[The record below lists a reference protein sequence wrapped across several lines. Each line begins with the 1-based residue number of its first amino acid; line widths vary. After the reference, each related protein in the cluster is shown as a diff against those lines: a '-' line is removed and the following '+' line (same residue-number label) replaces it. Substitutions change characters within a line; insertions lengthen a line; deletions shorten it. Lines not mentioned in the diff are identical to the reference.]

1 MTHALKNHYACAS
14 VVNDVHAKLN
24 PTRLAALSMPRSTDE
39 LAATVHQ
46 ASVADKAICVA
57 GGRHA
62 MGGQQFADNGWLI
75 DMRHMNQVREFDQES
90 GLITVQAGIQWPELM
105 RHCVVAQHGQ
115 LRQWGIVQKQT
126 GADRLS
132 IGGAIAANI
141 HGRGLGLQPFV
152 QDLVSLKLVDA
163 QGNLH
168 TCSRTENPEL
178 FSLVVGGYGLFGI
191 VAEATLQLGPRY
203 KVERVVELLDLAEL
217 PAAFQQ
223 RIDSGYR
230 YGDFQFSIDP
240 HSADFLSY
248 GVFSCYRPVSADRP
262 IPRGQLRLSKANW
275 QRLLGLA
282 HTDKTQAFREFAD
295 FYLQSSGQLYW
306 SDTHQLSLY
315 LDDYHCELDK
325 ALNAE
330 HSGSEMI
337 TELYVPMRELPG
349 LMAELRETLQAL
361 EANVIYGTIRLIR
374 HDTDSFL
381 AWANQDSACVIFNI
395 HTDHTAQGMRT
406 NERVFQQLIDAAIR
420 HGGSYFLTYHRFA
433 TDQQLLSCYPQ
444 FPEFLYKKQRYD
456 TEGRFQSDWYRQYR
470 HLRLTHT
477 GKVPLLSTG

>member
-1 MTHALKNHYACAS
+1 MIDCSKNQHDCAAPI
-14 VVNDVHAKLN
+14 VVNDIHAKLN
-24 PTRLAALSMPRSTDE
+24 PTRLAAITTPQSIDE
-39 LAATVHQ
+39 LAVTVRK
-46 ASVADKAICVA
+46 ASADDHSICVA

-75 DMRHMNQVREFDQES
+75 DMHHMNQVCEFDQES

-105 RHCVVAQHGQ
+105 RHCVVAQHGHA
-115 LRQWGIVQKQT
+115 RQWGIVQKQT

-141 HGRGLGLQPFV
+141 HGRGLGMQPFV

-163 QGNLH
+163 HGTIH

-203 KVERVVELLDLAEL
+203 KVERVVELLDLEEL
-217 PAAFQQ
+217 PDAFQQ
-223 RIDSGYR
+223 RIDTGYQ
-230 YGDFQFSIDP
+230 YGDFQFAIDP
-240 HSADFLSY
+240 HSADFLRH

-262 IPRGQLRLSKANW
+262 IPHGQLRLSKANW

-295 FYLQSSGQLYW
+295 FYLKSSGQLYW

-315 LDDYHCELDK
+315 LDDYHCALDK
-325 ALNAE
+325 ALGVDQP
-330 HSGSEMI
+330 GSEMI

-349 LMAELRETLQAL
+349 LMDELRETLRMLA
-361 EANVIYGTIRLIR
+361 ADVIYGTIRLIR
-374 HDTDSFL
+374 RDTDSFL
-381 AWANQDSACVIFNI
+381 AWASQDSACIIFNI
-395 HTDHTAQGMRT
+395 HTD
-406 NERVFQQLIDAAIR
+406 
-420 HGGSYFLTYHRFA
+420 
-433 TDQQLLSCYPQ
+433 
-444 FPEFLYKKQRYD
+444 
-456 TEGRFQSDWYRQYR
+456 
-470 HLRLTHT
+470 
-477 GKVPLLSTG
+477 